1 MIIDSRI
8 GADGVANYHS
18 RISDGGYEQGRDW
31 VKLCKKVFLY
41 LLVGLFV
48 LVKARSLVRPE
59 ELLSDIAFLGDFLN
73 GLSPASS
80 GFSGCSLEQNPSIE
94 IPVSLPLLSIAA
106 LAKAYHYG
114 QGAPVAFED
123 ATVCI
128 DSALLLFEDN
138 GIPEREF
145 REIGTQ
151 TGMPDLQEEQK
162 EGKLLRNE
170 RQ

>member
-1 MIIDSRI
+1 MVSPTVIAESVMEAIPVMESF
-8 GADGVANYHS
+8 
-18 RISDGGYEQGRDW
+18 EQGRDW

-41 LLVGLFV
+41 LLAGLFV

-59 ELLSDIAFLGDFLN
+59 ELLSDIAFLGDFVN
-73 GLSPASS
+73 QVSPASS

-94 IPVSLPLLSIAA
+94 IPVSFPLLGIGV

-138 GIPEREF
+138 SIPEREF

-151 TGMPDLQEEQK
+151 TGILDLREEQK
-162 EGKLLRNE
+162 EGKLIRNE
-170 RQ
+170 GLE